1 MKLTENEQYLK
12 NLLLNIN
19 ALFEEVEKIPLD
31 GIDVKVVVDAFR
43 NELGLFKYI
52 NYELSSK
59 KNLDYITDVIRKTS
73 KGD

>member
-1 MKLTENEQYLK
+1 LTENEQYLK
-12 NLLLNIN
+12 NLLLKIDT
-19 ALFEEVEKIPLD
+19 LFEGFEEVAIED
-31 GIDVKVVVDAFR
+31 IDVKVVVDAFR

-59 KNLDYITDVIRKTS
+59 KNLDYINDVIRKTS